1 VFLSK
6 WPHNFNDSWQSH
18 SFLSSLWQRSRFID
32 VPGQILPFK
41 NIKVTLRSN
50 GERPQHQHQTQPNSG
65 QQPPAPSLHHHLPSS
80 VAAAGLRRRRPYL
93 ASGASRGIPPGCCPP
108 PPPPRQLPQ
117 RVEADGSCSRPR
129 SLSPSPPPPLC
140 DSFRSAWSLT
150 GDAAGPDRS
159 HHPRLARVSTR
170 AEEAKVRASCLRPSY
185 PCLDPSPRAARARPA
200 SGQWRLHCSPVPPLP
215 PYYLAP
221 GSSNSGVETSV
232 WVGISELGV
241 TRIGSEGACWV
252 LGCLSSG
259 PLSWWGL
266 VLLLRLYCGFFI
278 SLCLIE
284 GCLLYAW
291 IRAWEF
297 EFRTKP

>member
-1 VFLSK
+1 VA
-6 WPHNFNDSWQSH
+6 
-18 SFLSSLWQRSRFID
+18 
-32 VPGQILPFK
+32 
-41 NIKVTLRSN
+41 KVTFYRCPWANFTIQKHQSYTKIQRRTAAAPTPNPTQQRAATSRTITPSPPPFLRRSS
-50 GERPQHQHQTQPNSG
+50 RPA
-65 QQPPAPSLHHHLPSS
+65 PAPSLLGKRS
-80 VAAAGLRRRRPYL
+80 VPRYPAWVL
-93 ASGASRGIPPGCCPP
+93 PP

-259 PLSWWGL
+259 PLSW
-266 VLLLRLYCGFFI
+266 
-278 SLCLIE
+278 
-284 GCLLYAW
+284 
-291 IRAWEF
+291 
-297 EFRTKP
+297 